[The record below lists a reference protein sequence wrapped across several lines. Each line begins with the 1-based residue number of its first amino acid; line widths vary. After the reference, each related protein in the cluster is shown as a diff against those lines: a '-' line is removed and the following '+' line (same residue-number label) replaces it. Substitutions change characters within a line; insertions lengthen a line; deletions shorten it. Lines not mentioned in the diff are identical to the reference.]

1 MGGPQS
7 THVWAALTRIS
18 MSFKKRKKEKT
29 KLGGGCAE
37 DGVGIEM
44 IIFCGSD
51 VWSSQ
56 EILRATLN
64 PSMQAA
70 AAFVYTV

>member
-18 MSFKKRKKEKT
+18 MSFKKKKEREDKA
-29 KLGGGCAE
+29 GRGCAE

-44 IIFCGSD
+44 IIFCGGD